1 MKEYR
6 IVIGFVIG
14 FILLTIV
21 IAVLIQPNIPSSL
34 NIPQTVVLEGHD
46 YFLLRTYGGHHTLC
60 HKGNCSACIKGEK
73 E

>member
-6 IVIGFVIG
+6 IVIGF
-14 FILLTIV
+14 ILLTYAIV
-21 IAVLIQPNIPSSL
+21 IAVLIQQNIPSSL